1 MVNREV
7 PTQLLERVDALAL
20 LEESLAAVK
29 SGASGRLVLV
39 AGEAGVGK
47 TALLRRFRE
56 DQRALRILW
65 GSCDPLFM
73 PRPLGPLL
81 DIAELTGGE
90 LAQLV
95 QGEVRPHEVATELL
109 HELELHAPTIVV
121 LEDLHYADEATLD
134 VLRLVGRRI
143 ESCSALA
150 LVSYRDDEL
159 EPTHP
164 LRIVLGELATSTAI
178 QRLKLEP
185 LSPCSGGAR

>member
-56 DQRALRILW
+56 EQRALRILW

-95 QGEVRPHEVATELL
+95 RGKSGRTRSRPSCCTSSSAR
-109 HELELHAPTIVV
+109 
-121 LEDLHYADEATLD
+121 ADN
-134 VLRLVGRRI
+134 R
-143 ESCSALA
+143 
-150 LVSYRDDEL
+150 
-159 EPTHP
+159 
-164 LRIVLGELATSTAI
+164 
-178 QRLKLEP
+178 
-185 LSPCSGGAR
+185 GARGPPLCG